1 MIQNGRK
8 KTGGVLVNAPLDAC
22 VGLHYVNRVTL
33 FATKKQ
39 QSLKK
44 LCTMCAYYG
53 VPTSGNEQETREFFF
68 CFFLFFCRC
77 LSEVSILLCYGCA
90 SVGIRVPTF

>member
-22 VGLHYVNRVTL
+22 VHYVNRVTL
-33 FATKKQ
+33 FGTKTQ

-44 LCTMCAYYG
+44 LRIMCAYYG
-53 VPTSGNEQETREFFF
+53 VPTSGNEQETSDFFF
-68 CFFLFFCRC
+68 CKG